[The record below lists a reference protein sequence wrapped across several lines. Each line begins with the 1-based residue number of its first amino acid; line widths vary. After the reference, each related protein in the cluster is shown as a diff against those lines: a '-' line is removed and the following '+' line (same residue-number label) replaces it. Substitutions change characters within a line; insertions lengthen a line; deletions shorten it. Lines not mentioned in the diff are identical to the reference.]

1 MVFNSR
7 WPDLPGTLTVEQR
20 RDAATLRLL
29 RPAKRNA
36 INPEMLSGCTGEDAR
51 D

>member
-7 WPDLPGTLTVEQR
+7 WSDLPGTLTVEQR
-20 RDAATLRLL
+20 CDAAALRLS

-36 INPEMLSGCTGEDAR
+36 ITPEMLSGCAGEDAR